1 MCTLEKLYPQL
12 KNSEPPSLQM
22 DYFLAHMDMM
32 QSYLV
37 LCFGLQAEK
46 KLSFYHLG
54 EMHFYS
60 NQVYLS
66 DRYDSLDIIKKSLF
80 FAQDYFQKAY
90 VTYERNPLDFYL
102 LEDEIVNFELIC
114 NYYTILFEFLIGDR
128 AKSVE
133 MSRSELDKKKDLM
146 HEDLKSIYKYIIEH
160 DLSSSPF
167 EILSAFYRGDL
178 KNIFFKMTKLAQC
191 QLDASAFSRS
201 IKLKMDLFFYTE
213 EYGFNYQ
220 QITWRSSLLKHLYE
234 SEYPESEKMNVLSLI
249 QNDHSFKESCLKSQL
264 NYFEL
269 NQTPPESI
277 DILVDW
283 QCQDLNRLTSS
294 LRMVKDGGLC
304 LIAVPRSSVNPEAI
318 RKEMEFV
325 IQASCFLIDRE
336 SFSDILIVYGF
347 KNRKFNLH
355 THLLILMRPDS
366 VQSMGGADIQL
377 FKSRTQLKHA
387 GICSDISLA
396 CRLDSNV
403 YDCIY
408 VVGYYHEIY
417 KFNYLNQSDLPKLC
431 MPIASLCFEESQVS
445 DYFIGMLK
453 HDLQEK
459 ILFNHKHLLD
469 FENISFLR
477 QSILKKLALDSNWNN
492 RFYNELAKSCDYF
505 IPQSQKEMELLFPQR
520 DYKEFELVF
529 NGCDFANITEDKSD
543 IFVDTHKIKDYIIC
557 VGRLQANKNQHFLAY
572 ALRETEIPLVL
583 IGREFQQGYLK
594 LCQDLG
600 NNRVYHFEDVSSDML
615 LSALQNARLFVLP
628 SFSEVSPLSS
638 IEAAMIGVPVVLT
651 QNSGQDEQFK
661 DAFYYCDPW
670 DPENIKEVILKAFY
684 ADNSDKIKR
693 AKEIAKKTS
702 SWSIMS
708 DKIANI
714 IYMLIGRENG
724 DNYIQYQD
732 KWFKLLSA
740 LAEQDNPVDI
750 AHSAY
755 QPSIYPIANVGTFIA
770 QKYDPVRYKDV
781 FLIVNTDLAEFKMK
795 QMGFENT
802 IKQIPSPNQSTYLGG
817 VSLALEDACQR
828 NLLCFY
834 DPKNIFSWQETI
846 LAYIDGHSPED
857 NSVLFICT
865 YDCDGGHN
873 PEEEISDYLISQG
886 CDLES
891 IPNISI
897 LTDFKAQKQLN
908 DLFKSVDILI
918 FPIKTLWGYESL
930 YYQIIYSEETVITH
944 PFNSTIHTQALV
956 VLEPFESLCQL
967 PPLAKIPVSVQTLSQ
982 YLKSAVPRRQE
993 ADRCP

>member
-1 MCTLEKLYPQL
+1 VHPLEKLYPQL
-12 KNSEPPSLQM
+12 KNSEPSSLQM
-22 DYFLAHMDMM
+22 DSFLAHMDLM

-37 LCFGLQAEK
+37 FCFGLQAEK
-46 KLSFYHLG
+46 KMSFYHLG

-80 FAQDYFQKAY
+80 SAQDYFQKGYAS
-90 VTYERNPLDFYL
+90 YERNNSDFYL
-102 LEDEIVNFELIC
+102 LEDEIVGFELTC
-114 NYYTILFEFLIGDR
+114 NYYIVLFDFLIGDR

-133 MSRSELDKKKDLM
+133 MARSELDKNKDLM

-160 DLSSSPF
+160 DLNCSPF
-167 EILSAFYRGDL
+167 EILSAFYRGDF
-178 KNIFFKMTKLAQC
+178 KNIFFKTIKLSQY
-191 QLDASAFSRS
+191 QLDEDDFSRS
-201 IKLKMDLFFYTE
+201 IKLKMDLLFYTE

-220 QITWRSSLLKHLYE
+220 QVTWRSSLLKHLYA
-234 SEYPESEKMNVLSLI
+234 SEYPESEKVNVLSLI
-249 QNDHSFKESCLKSQL
+249 QNDHSFKDSCLKSQL

-269 NQTPPESI
+269 NQTLPESI

-304 LIAVPRSSVNPEAI
+304 LIAVPRSCTNPEVI
-318 RKEMEFV
+318 RKEMEIG

-355 THLLILMRPDS
+355 TRLLILMRPDS
-366 VQSMGGADIQL
+366 VQAMGGADIQL
-377 FKSRTQLKHA
+377 FKSRARLKHA

-396 CRLDSNV
+396 CRLDSRV
-403 YDCIY
+403 YACIY

-417 KFNYLNQSDLPKLC
+417 KFNYLNQSNLPKLC

-445 DYFIGMLK
+445 DYFIGMFK

-459 ILFNHKHLLD
+459 ITSNHKNLLCI
-469 FENISFLR
+469 ENINFLR
-477 QSILKKLALDSNWNN
+477 QSILNKLALDSNWNN
-492 RFYNELAKSCDYF
+492 RFYKELAKSCDYF
-505 IPQSQKEMELLFPQR
+505 IPQSQKEMDLLFPQR

-529 NGCDFANITEDKSD
+529 NGCNFAGVVEEKSN
-543 IFVDTHKIKDYIIC
+543 IFVDTHKINDYIIC
-557 VGRLQANKNQHFLAY
+557 VGRIQANKNQLFLAY

-600 NNRVYHFEDVSSDML
+600 NNQVYHFEDVSSDML

-670 DPENIKEVILKAFY
+670 DPENIKEVIVKAFY

-693 AKEIAKKTS
+693 AKEIAEKTS

-732 KWFKLLSA
+732 KWFKLLPA
-740 LAEQDNPVDI
+740 LAEQDKSVDI

-755 QPSIYPIANVGTFIA
+755 QPSIYPIANVGTFLA
-770 QKYDPVRYKDV
+770 QQYDPLIYKDV

-795 QMGFENT
+795 QLGFENT

-834 DPKNIFSWQETI
+834 DPENIFSWQETI
-846 LAYIDGHSPED
+846 LAYIEGHSPED
-857 NSVLFICT
+857 NCVLFICT
-865 YDCDGGHN
+865 YDCDDSHY

-897 LTDFKAQKQLN
+897 LTDFKAQKQLK
-908 DLFKSVDILI
+908 DLFKSVDILV
-918 FPIKTLWGYESL
+918 FPAKTLWGYESL
-930 YYQIIYSEETVITH
+930 YYQIIYSEKTVITH
-944 PFNSTIHTQALV
+944 PFNRGIHTQKIIY
-956 VLEPFESLCQL
+956 LEPFESLCQL
-967 PPLAKIPVSVQTLSQ
+967 PSFAEIPVSVQTLSQ
-982 YLKSAVPRRQE
+982 CLKL
-993 ADRCP
+993 ADPSR